1 MTMHQFT
8 SVVYRQLDWR
18 CSTAAPAAAAML
30 PANSGID
37 TWGST
42 GGEDR
47 VGSHDGDSS
56 TAVDVSSDCS
66 GCDVAGGNGGI
77 GKQGN
82 TGG

>member
-1 MTMHQFT
+1 ME
-8 SVVYRQLDWR
+8 VLDS
-18 CSTAAPAAAAML
+18 STGSCCDVASG
-30 PANSGID
+30 NSGID